1 MMKNTLIVVALSVA
15 AFAGCKKGG
24 GAAGGADCAGAT
36 AAAMKA
42 AEAETAKLPEEAKKL
57 MSKGVEL
64 MTKMCTEGKW
74 SADITTCIKAAKG
87 DADMKKCMEK
97 LTPDQQK
104 QMADAAAKMMQEMM
118 KDMPAPGA
126 VPPPADGSAAPAP
139 AADGSAAP
147 AAGSAAPA
155 PAADG
160 SAAAPAAAAP
170 AGAAPAAA
178 APAGDSAAP
187 AAPAA
192 PATK

>member
-97 LTPDQQK
+97 LTPDQKK

-139 AADGSAAP
+139 AADGSAA
-147 AAGSAAPA
+147 
-155 PAADG
+155 
-160 SAAAPAAAAP
+160 APAAAAP

-187 AAPAA
+187 AAPA
-192 PATK
+192 TK